1 MKNKI
6 LFVNPNYHSTFFQAE
21 QLNATGWLASI
32 FVNLSY
38 PSKLLFSRKK
48 VYGLKKID
56 SNFFLIKIAN
66 SIIQTFELLYI
77 GSKHDYIVYYGNPPA
92 LTILNPI
99 FKFIPNF
106 AFELFFFK
114 TFLKKKII
122 YDPSGCR
129 EEMLK
134 QDFLNFDQNVCNNCG
149 FFEKCDDTKNKRQFS
164 LIKKYSD
171 LNIGYGFI
179 NTQHYKNTHFKYKS
193 TDLNLWSP
201 EILIP
206 KEYKLPKAK
215 GIRILHSNFL
225 KQSGR
230 DHNYKNIKGSPFIIA
245 AIEKLQEEG
254 FQIEKIIIEN
264 VPSNKM
270 RFYQAQADIV
280 VDQLIYGHWGS
291 TAVECMALGKPVV
304 CYLDKRWKE
313 NFMDNFPEYKSLPII
328 EADTS
333 TIYKIL
339 KELILDKGM
348 RENIGIASREFVE
361 AHYNPKTNAKILQE
375 QLLKL

>member
-6 LFVNPNYHSTFFQAE
+6 LFVSPDFHSTFFQAKE
-21 QLNATGWLASI
+21 LKALGWKASI
-32 FVNLSY
+32 YVTFSY
-38 PSKLLFSRKK
+38 PRKLLFTDKN
-48 VYGLKKID
+48 VYGLKKIK
-56 SNFFLIKIAN
+56 SNFFLIKIVN
-66 SIIQTFELLYI
+66 ILIQTLELLYI
-77 GSKHDYIVYYGNPPA
+77 GSKHDYIIYYGYPSG
-92 LTILNPI
+92 LTTLNSV

-106 AFELFFFK
+106 SFEFFSFK
-114 TFLKKKII
+114 TLFKKKII
-122 YDPSGCR
+122 FQPSGCR

-134 QDFLNFDQNVCNNCG
+134 QDFLNFDQNVCTNCG
-149 FFEKCDDTKNKRQFS
+149 FFEKCNDEKNKNQFS

-171 LNIGYGFI
+171 LNISFGFF
-179 NTQHYKNTHFKYKS
+179 NTPHYKNTHFKYKS
-193 TDLNLWSP
+193 IDLNLWSSVIKIP
-201 EILIP
+201 E
-206 KEYKLPKAK
+206 EYLLPKAK

-230 DHNYKNIKGSPFIIA
+230 DYNNKNIKGSPFIIA
-245 AIEKLQEEG
+245 AIEKLQREG
-254 FQIEKIIIEN
+254 FEIEKMIIEN

-291 TAVECMALGKPVV
+291 TAVECMALGKPVI
-304 CYLDKRWKE
+304 CYLNKKWKE
-313 NFMDNFPEYKSLPII
+313 NFIKNYPEYDSLPII

-333 TIYKIL
+333 NIYSVL
-339 KELILDKGM
+339 KKLILDKEM
-348 RENIGIASREFVE
+348 RDNAGIASRKFVE